1 MQFPKQNDVMLITHN
16 DRSCLLL
23 EQIVLLKEGI
33 QEYKIAIS
41 NCNNKNKPMAFM
53 TYRKKQL

>member
-23 EQIVLLKEGI
+23 EQIVLLKVGI

-41 NCNNKNKPMAFM
+41 NRDNENKPMAIF
-53 TYRKKQL
+53 TDWEK

>member
-23 EQIVLLKEGI
+23 QIVLLKEGI

-41 NCNNKNKPMAFM
+41 NCNNENKPMAIF
-53 TYRKKQL
+53 TDWEK

>member
-1 MQFPKQNDVMLITHN
+1 MQFPKQNDVMLITNN

-23 EQIVLLKEGI
+23 QIVLLKEGI